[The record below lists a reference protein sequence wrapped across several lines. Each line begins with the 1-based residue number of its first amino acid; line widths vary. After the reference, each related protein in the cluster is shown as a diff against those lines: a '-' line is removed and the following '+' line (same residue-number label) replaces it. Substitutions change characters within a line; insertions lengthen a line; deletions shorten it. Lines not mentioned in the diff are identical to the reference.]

1 MNIVERSLLLHTV
14 MMEPTQTRE
23 APVNGS
29 PHVNGN
35 GWTAPRKVGR
45 PSTVAPYTPR
55 ISAWLSDDPRVSGAE
70 LLRRVQREGYA
81 GGKSA
86 LYELIRRLRIA
97 QNG

>member
-1 MNIVERSLLLHTV
+1 MERSLLYSRG
-14 MMEPTQTRE
+14 MEPTQTRE
-23 APVNGS
+23 APMNGS
-29 PHVNGN
+29 AHVDGN
-35 GWTAPRKVGR
+35 GWASPRKVGR
-45 PSTVAPYTPR
+45 PSTVAPYSPR

-86 LYELIRRLRIA
+86 LYELIRRLRLA

>member
-1 MNIVERSLLLHTV
+1 MNIVERSLLYHV
-14 MMEPTQTRE
+14 VMEPTQIHE
-23 APVNGS
+23 AAVNGS
-29 PHVNGN
+29 AHVNGN

-45 PSTVAPYTPR
+45 PSTVAPYSPR

>member
-1 MNIVERSLLLHTV
+1 
-14 MMEPTQTRE
+14 MMETIQARE
-23 APVNGS
+23 ASANGS
-29 PHVNGN
+29 AHVDGN
-35 GWTAPRKVGR
+35 GSTPPRKVGR
-45 PSTVAPYTPR
+45 PSTVAPYSPR

-97 QNG
+97 QTAQ

>member
-1 MNIVERSLLLHTV
+1 MNIVERSLLYHLV
-14 MMEPTQTRE
+14 MMEHTQTRE
-23 APVNGS
+23 APVDGS
-29 PHVNGN
+29 AQVNGN
-35 GWTAPRKVGR
+35 GWTGPRKVGR
-45 PSTVAPYTPR
+45 PSTVAPYSPR

-97 QNG
+97 QHG